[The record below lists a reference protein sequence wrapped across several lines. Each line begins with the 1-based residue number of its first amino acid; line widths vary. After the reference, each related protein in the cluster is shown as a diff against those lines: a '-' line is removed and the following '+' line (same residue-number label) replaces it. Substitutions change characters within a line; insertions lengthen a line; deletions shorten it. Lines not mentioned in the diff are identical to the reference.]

1 MWRHGNKYDG
11 ACLAM
16 IKLNNHSSKRNETIL
31 EVVIFVDVVW
41 VITER
46 KARLVGFGCSFDET
60 PRCIVDSDVVRFCS
74 SPFLCR
80 RPTDSSSRCG
90 DSDGRLSV
98 TGSVKK

>member
-1 MWRHGNKYDG
+1 
-11 ACLAM
+11 M

-74 SPFLCR
+74 SLFYADAPQTAV
-80 RPTDSSSRCG
+80 PDVGIQTDVCPW
-90 DSDGRLSV
+90 LV
-98 TGSVKK
+98 A